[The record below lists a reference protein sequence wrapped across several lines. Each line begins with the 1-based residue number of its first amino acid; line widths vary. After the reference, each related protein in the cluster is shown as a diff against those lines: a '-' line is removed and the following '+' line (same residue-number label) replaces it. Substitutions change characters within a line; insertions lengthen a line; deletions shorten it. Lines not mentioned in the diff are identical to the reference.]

1 MKTLTKEER
10 RQRWFAMGV
19 GEQISNIGS
28 EVNRAIRYK
37 NKKEEDKKVRFYE
50 KAVELLELTCDDSK
64 NEHRCGELQAAIEE
78 LTDYFIG
85 ENVYNTTDAMLMKY
99 YDAFLV

>member
-1 MKTLTKEER
+1 MDRTL
-10 RQRWFAMGV
+10 RWFEMGI

-28 EVNRAIRYK
+28 EVNRAIKYK
-37 NKKEEDKKVRFYE
+37 NKNEDEKKKRFYE
-50 KAVELLELTCDDSK
+50 KAVELLELTCADPK
-64 NEHRCGELQAAIEE
+64 NKFRLGELHFCIEE

-85 ENVYNTTDAMLMKY
+85 ENQYNTTDEMLMKY

>member
-1 MKTLTKEER
+1 MTECKKVDRTV
-10 RQRWFAMGV
+10 RWFEMGI

-37 NKKEEDKKVRFYE
+37 NRNDDSKKEHFYQ
-50 KAVELLELTCDDSK
+50 KAVELLELTCKDPK
-64 NEHRCGELQAAIEE
+64 NQFRRGELEFCIEE

-85 ENVYNTTDAMLMKY
+85 SNQYNTTDELLMKY

>member
-1 MKTLTKEER
+1 MDRAL
-10 RQRWFAMGV
+10 RWFAMGI

-37 NKKEEDKKVRFYE
+37 NKDEEDKKVRFYE
-50 KAVELLELTCDDSK
+50 KAVELLELTCADPK
-64 NEHRCGELQAAIEE
+64 NGYRRGELQAAIEE

-85 ENVYNTTDAMLMKY
+85 ENMYNTTDATLTKY
-99 YDAFLV
+99 YDAFLI

>member
-1 MKTLTKEER
+1 MDRTL
-10 RQRWFAMGV
+10 RWFAMGI

-37 NKKEEDKKVRFYE
+37 NKNEEDKKKRFYE
-50 KAVELLELTCDDSK
+50 KAVELLELTCADPK
-64 NEHRCGELQAAIEE
+64 NKHRCGELQECIAE
-78 LTDYFIG
+78 LTDYFVG
-85 ENVYNTTDAMLMKY
+85 GNEYNTTDEVLIKY

>member
-1 MKTLTKEER
+1 MDRTLIWFEMK
-10 RQRWFAMGV
+10 V

-37 NKKEEDKKVRFYE
+37 NKNDEVKKIHFYQ
-50 KAVELLELTCDDSK
+50 KAIELLELTCNDPK
-64 NEHRCGELQAAIEE
+64 NEYRRGELQSCIEE
-78 LTDYFIG
+78 LTDYFVG
-85 ENVYNTTDAMLMKY
+85 ENLYNTTDEALMKY

>member
-1 MKTLTKEER
+1 MDRTL
-10 RQRWFAMGV
+10 RWFEMRI

-37 NKKEEDKKVRFYE
+37 NRNDEVKKIHFYE
-50 KAVELLELTCDDSK
+50 KAIELLELTCDDPK
-64 NEHRCGELQAAIEE
+64 NKHRRGELQFCIEE
-78 LTDYFIG
+78 LTDYFVG
-85 ENVYNTTDAMLMKY
+85 TNQYNTTDEALMKY

>member
-1 MKTLTKEER
+1 MDRTL
-10 RQRWFAMGV
+10 RWFEMGI

-28 EVNRAIRYK
+28 EVNRAIKYK
-37 NKKEEDKKVRFYE
+37 NKNEDEKKKRFYE
-50 KAVELLELTCDDSK
+50 KAVDLLKLTCADPK
-64 NEHRCGELQAAIEE
+64 NKFRLGELNFCIEE

-85 ENVYNTTDAMLMKY
+85 DNQYNTTDEMLMKY